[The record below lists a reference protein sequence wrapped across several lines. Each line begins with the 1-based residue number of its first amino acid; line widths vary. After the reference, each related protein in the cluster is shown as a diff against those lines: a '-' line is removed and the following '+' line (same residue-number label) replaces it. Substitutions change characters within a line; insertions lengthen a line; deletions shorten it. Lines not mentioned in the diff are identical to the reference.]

1 MPRQALVILIRG
13 AYAVVVTSQ
22 TSSGPEPAESRPRV
36 IYSFP
41 HTLGKAGI
49 GTTAAHQVDELIAQ
63 GFDVR
68 VFCTSSEVGLEGATS
83 VVQTL
88 MVGSHRVPHRVL
100 GVQRAYQQH
109 DRRVAA
115 AVRRLAGKVDL
126 VHAWPAGCQRTF
138 EAAGRLGILS
148 IREVPNPHTA
158 SAFAEASAA
167 ARAVGVRLPRTDP
180 HRYKGRR
187 LRLECAEYDIADFLL
202 VPSDYVQ
209 QSFIARGYPAA
220 KLIRHHYGFDP
231 VSFPEPLALHSRAE
245 RPFTAV
251 FAGRGE
257 PRKGLHL
264 ALRAWL
270 DSGIAEHG
278 RFLICG
284 SIIPAYRRALSPM
297 LSHPSIDVHGFVKDV
312 GAVMRSADVLLFP
325 TVSEGSALV
334 THEAMASGC
343 VPLVS
348 DAAGAPTR
356 HMVDGLVH
364 HVGDVSSLTSQLRL
378 LGEDRALLHRLRAGA
393 VARRDELTWQAAGRS
408 LQQAYDICL
417 ARQHAT
423 QAAQRDSPDLR

>member
-1 MPRQALVILIRG
+1 L
-13 AYAVVVTSQ
+13 
-22 TSSGPEPAESRPRV
+22 
-36 IYSFP
+36 
-41 HTLGKAGI
+41 
-49 GTTAAHQVDELIAQ
+49 
-63 GFDVR
+63 
-68 VFCTSSEVGLEGATS
+68 S
-83 VVQTL
+83 V
-88 MVGSHRVPHRVL
+88 
-100 GVQRAYQQH
+100 
-109 DRRVAA
+109 
-115 AVRRLAGKVDL
+115 
-126 VHAWPAGCQRTF
+126 
-138 EAAGRLGILS
+138 
-148 IREVPNPHTA
+148 REVPNPHTE
-158 SAFAEASAA
+158 SAFEEASAEA
-167 ARAVGVRLPRTDP
+167 KAVGVKLPRTDA

-187 LRLECAEYDIADFLL
+187 LRRECAEYEVADFLL
-202 VPSDYVQ
+202 VPSDYVR
-209 QSFIARGYPAA
+209 QSFIVRGYPEA

-231 VSFPEPLALHSRAE
+231 ESFPEPAPFNLSQE

-270 DSGIAEHG
+270 DSGIAEQG

-312 GAVMRSADVLLFP
+312 GAIMRSADVLLFP

-364 HVGDVSSLTSQLRL
+364 HVGDLSSLTNQLRL
-378 LGEDRALLHRLRAGA
+378 LVEDRTLLHRLRVGA
-393 VARRDELTWQAAGRS
+393 MARRDELTWQAAGRS
-408 LQQAYDICL
+408 LRQAYDLCL
-417 ARQHAT
+417 ARQ
-423 QAAQRDSPDLR
+423 QARQAD